1 MDVTFNKYMEAE
13 TIVFQTLLSNGYPKE
28 SIIMEGQLSNGHSA
42 DFLIVDI
49 NTGLTVMMIEVKSS
63 GGYKNIPIK
72 QLAFKALKRN
82 CDEDLLSVKAIAAV
96 VDIDKKSMEF
106 IDFTKAIKNNNLD
119 YAVTHYTLPPYESLV
134 AGARQKAISE
144 QRDNQEKKIAALKW
158 LCWLILP
165 LICVVLVLLDA
176 FGIYTLSSLRLITIG
191 SGAVIV
197 LLPCFK
203 EIKIGEITLK
213 SIINREKEETKQ

>member
-1 MDVTFNKYMEAE
+1 MIKEKHMDVAFNKYMEAE

-96 VDIDKKSMEF
+96 VDIDKKR
-106 IDFTKAIKNNNLD
+106 KLQ
-119 YAVTHYTLPPYESLV
+119 L
-134 AGARQKAISE
+134 
-144 QRDNQEKKIAALKW
+144 
-158 LCWLILP
+158 
-165 LICVVLVLLDA
+165 
-176 FGIYTLSSLRLITIG
+176 
-191 SGAVIV
+191 
-197 LLPCFK
+197 
-203 EIKIGEITLK
+203 
-213 SIINREKEETKQ
+213 

>member
-1 MDVTFNKYMEAE
+1 MDVAFNKYMEAE

-119 YAVTHYTLPPYESLV
+119 YAVTHYILPPYESLV

-144 QRDNQEKKIAALKW
+144 HCSSKMVMLVNPASN
-158 LCWLILP
+158 LCGTRIIGCIWY
-165 LICVVLVLLDA
+165 
-176 FGIYTLSSLRLITIG
+176 IYTFVLATDYYWFWCGHRFASLL
-191 SGAVIV
+191 
-197 LLPCFK
+197 
-203 EIKIGEITLK
+203 
-213 SIINREKEETKQ
+213 